1 MEPSA
6 GGLPQPRHRKPVF
19 IAGDRRVL
27 DRVMGAGWRAI
38 LAAFDI
44 AMQKSM
50 REGGSL
56 FEQFGSPHAGE
67 HEHDDR
73 EQR

>member
-1 MEPSA
+1 MKY
-6 GGLPQPRHRKPVF
+6 PRDVEIF
-19 IAGDRRVL
+19 MDRFAQQNP
-27 DRVMGAGWRAI
+27 GCSWRAI